1 MSGVI
6 GCVLFCLLD
15 GDGTETGDI
24 TSCRILVPLGQTFQ
38 AKAFLKTMPCCRD
51 ENQLALL
58 VSRVTGR
65 EHEHRSVG
73 TITIFGDLP
82 AAF

>member
-1 MSGVI
+1 VRL
-6 GCVLFCLLD
+6 VLFIGWGWNRNWRYHFVQD
-15 GDGTETGDI
+15 FGS
-24 TSCRILVPLGQTFQ
+24 TSSTTWPDLPQ

-51 ENQLALL
+51 ENQLMALL